1 MASKQHNQPNK
12 HALLIG
18 VSDYGEGLQPIPS
31 ARLDVE
37 ALAEVL
43 RDPQLGGFPSDQVMV
58 LKNPQR
64 TPMERAVELLF
75 ANRDPE
81 DLLLLYFS
89 GHGFRDEQRQ
99 LLLSCLESRKF
110 GEGSERGKVQQS
122 TTLRAAI
129 LRDYMKNSRSRHQLL
144 ILDCCFSGA
153 FAEGM
158 AAKDDGALALED
170 FGGDG
175 RAVLI
180 SSASSET
187 SSAPKAGD
195 GLSVYTRL
203 LVEGIRTGAADQ
215 QQRGFVDAE
224 DLHSYVSSRV
234 AEVAPELTPQFFPTR
249 SGHRIRVCGVRRDPK
264 VVYCQQLE
272 KLAAARGG
280 ELSAA
285 GRRILKDWRANL
297 AESEQISDAQAE
309 QIEAEVVAPW
319 REYAKKKAEFADTVA
334 ALVSEL
340 APGQGL
346 SAADWAE
353 LRHLQDC
360 WKLQQA
366 DVEEIIRRHDV
377 GLAIALSSAEKIDRR
392 SAELAAQAKAK
403 AEFEWLAQKQRQVE
417 PKARYEVAQSQALAK
432 GEAEQLMR
440 EKTPK
445 QKKQELQSLSVS
457 TAVVIQEARRG
468 IGGLLGPRWRIEQR
482 PLQVQGYRERLADG
496 LELTMVQIP
505 AGSFLMGAP
514 LEEPESS
521 DEEGPRHLVT
531 LGSFF
536 MAQTPITQAQWREVA
551 GWHKLHRDLN
561 PNPSHFK
568 GPNRPVEQVSWKDV
582 IEFCKRLSQRFGR
595 TYTLPSEAQWE
606 YACRAG
612 TTSPFH
618 FGATLTSE
626 LANYSGNCTYAYGP
640 KGPYRQ
646 ETTDVASF
654 PANSWGLHDMH
665 GNVLEWCLDQWHRN
679 YGGAPTDGSAW
690 VNMNIVK
697 NDKRMLRGGSW
708 DLNPGF
714 CRSACR
720 NHHLPDYFYN
730 RVGLRVVCLP
740 Y

>member
-1 MASKQHNQPNK
+1 MASKADNQPSK

-18 VSDYGEGLQPIPS
+18 VSAYGESLQPIPS

-43 RDPQLGGFPSDQVMV
+43 RDPQLGGFPSDQVVV
-58 LKNPQR
+58 LQNPQP

-158 AAKDDGALALED
+158 AAKDDGALDLVD

-195 GLSVYTRL
+195 GLSAYTRL

-249 SGHRIRVCGVRRDPK
+249 GGHCIRVCGVRRDPK
-264 VVYCQQLE
+264 VVYRQQLE

-334 ALVSEL
+334 ALVAEV

-346 SAADWAE
+346 SVAEWAE
-353 LRHLQDC
+353 LRQLQDR

-366 DVEEIIRRHDV
+366 DVEEIMWRHDV
-377 GLAIALSSAEKIDRR
+377 DPAIALSPAEKIDRR
-392 SAELAAQAKAK
+392 SAELAVQAKAK
-403 AEFEWLAQKQRQVE
+403 ASVEAERLAPEQTQKQ
-417 PKARYEVAQSQALAK
+417 
-432 GEAEQLMR
+432 
-440 EKTPK
+440 K
-445 QKKQELQSLSVS
+445 QKEQELQPLSVS
-457 TAVVIQEARRG
+457 TAVVVREARQG
-468 IGGLLGPRWRIEQR
+468 MLSFLGPRWRIERR

-496 LELTMVQIP
+496 PELTMVQIP
-505 AGSFLMGAP
+505 AGSSLMGSTP
-514 LEEPESS
+514 EEPESS
-521 DEEGPRHLVT
+521 DDEGPRHLVT

-536 MAQTPITQAQWREVA
+536 MAHTPVTQAQWREVA
-551 GWHKLHRDLN
+551 GWQKLHRDLN

-568 GPNRPVEQVSWKDV
+568 GSNRPVEQVSWKDV

-595 TYTLPSEAQWE
+595 TYTLPSESQWE

-612 TTSPFH
+612 TTTPFH
-618 FGATLTSE
+618 FGATLTSQ
-626 LANYSGNCTYAYGP
+626 LANYPGNCTYAQGP

-646 ETTDVASF
+646 ETTGVASF
-654 PANSWGLHDMH
+654 PANPWASMICMAICWSGAWINGTATMGGHRQMA
-665 GNVLEWCLDQWHRN
+665 VLGEYECCE
-679 YGGAPTDGSAW
+679 
-690 VNMNIVK
+690 K
-697 NDKRMLRGGSW
+697 
-708 DLNPGF
+708 
-714 CRSACR
+714 
-720 NHHLPDYFYN
+720 
-730 RVGLRVVCLP
+730 
-740 Y
+740 

>member
-1 MASKQHNQPNK
+1 MASKQHNQPSK

-18 VSDYGEGLQPIPS
+18 VSSYGEGLQPIPS

-43 RDPQLGGFPSDQVMV
+43 RDPQLGNFPSDQVVVMQD
-58 LKNPQR
+58 PQR

-75 ANRDPE
+75 ANRDPD

-158 AAKDDGALALED
+158 AAKDDGALHLED

-203 LVEGIRTGAADQ
+203 LLEGIRTGAADQ

-234 AEVAPELTPQFFPTR
+234 AEAGPALTPQFFPTR
-249 SGHRIRVCGVRRDPK
+249 SGHRIRVCKVWRDPK
-264 VVYCQQLE
+264 VVYRQQLE
-272 KLAAARGG
+272 KLAAARCG
-280 ELSAA
+280 EISAA

-297 AESEQISDAQAE
+297 TESEQISDAQAE

-319 REYAKKKAEFADTVA
+319 REYANKKADFADTVA
-334 ALVSEL
+334 ALVAEL

-346 SAADWAE
+346 AAADWAE
-353 LRHLQDC
+353 LRQLQDR

-366 DVEEIIRRHDV
+366 DVEEILRRHDV
-377 GLAIALSSAEKIDRR
+377 NPATALSPAEEIDRR
-392 SAELAAQAKAK
+392 PAELAAQAQAK
-403 AEFEWLAQKQRQVE
+403 AEAERLA
-417 PKARYEVAQSQALAK
+417 
-432 GEAEQLMR
+432 R

-457 TAVVIQEARRG
+457 TAVVIQEVRRG
-468 IGGLLGPRWRIEQR
+468 IGGLLGPKWRIEQR

-496 LELTMVQIP
+496 VELTMVQIP

-536 MAQTPITQAQWREVA
+536 MAHTPITQAQWREVA
-551 GWHKLHRDLN
+551 GWQKLHRDLN

-595 TYTLPSEAQWE
+595 TYTLPSESQWE

-612 TTSPFH
+612 TTTPFH
-618 FGATLTSE
+618 FGATLMSE
-626 LANYSGNCTYAYGP
+626 LANYSANCTYAQGP
-640 KGPYRQ
+640 KGPCRQ
-646 ETTDVASF
+646 ETTDVAGF
-654 PANSWGLHDMH
+654 PANPWGLHDMH
-665 GNVLEWCLDQWHRN
+665 GNVMEWCLDQWHRN

-708 DLNPGF
+708 DLNPAF

-740 Y
+740 